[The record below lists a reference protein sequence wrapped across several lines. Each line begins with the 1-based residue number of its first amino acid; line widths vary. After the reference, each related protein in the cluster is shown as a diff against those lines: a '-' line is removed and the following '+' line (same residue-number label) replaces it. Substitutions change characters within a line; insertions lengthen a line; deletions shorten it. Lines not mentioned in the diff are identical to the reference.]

1 MFSRKPTVMGSF
13 YRQLALPG
21 LESPRGG
28 TSILTLIVVR
38 RLVLIVGW
46 SCCVSRA
53 EVVVVLSP
61 SMCCPLL

>member
-21 LESPRGG
+21 LESPGGG

-53 EVVVVLSP
+53 EVVVLSP
-61 SMCCPLL
+61 SMCCSLL

>member
-1 MFSRKPTVMGSF
+1 MDSF
-13 YRQLALPG
+13 YAQLALPG
-21 LESPRGG
+21 LESPGGG

-38 RLVLIVGW
+38 RLVLIVDW

-61 SMCCPLL
+61 SMCCSLI